1 MSASDDELLSRARS
15 DPDAFELFYRRH
27 VERIIRFA
35 ARRTTSPHEVA
46 DLVADVF
53 VAAIG
58 ALDRFDPVR
67 GSAVA
72 WLYGIANNVAA
83 NRWRVGR
90 RRLSTVRRIAGRR
103 LLDDDDVARLEARID
118 AEARRRELLVAL
130 RALPERQRQ
139 VLILVHVDGLDPVE
153 AARALGIRPPAARM
167 RLARARRHLRARI
180 EQGRPDGTGVASTAE
195 EARP

>member
-1 MSASDDELLSRARS
+1 MTDEALLSRARS

-53 VAAIG
+53 VAAISS
-58 ALDRFDPVR
+58 LDHFDPGR
-67 GSAVA
+67 GDAVA

-90 RRLSTVRRIAGRR
+90 RRLTTDRRIAGRR

-118 AEARRRELLVAL
+118 AEARRRELLAAL
-130 RALPERQRQ
+130 RTLPERQRE
-139 VLILVHVDGLDPVE
+139 VLILVHVDGLQPVE

-167 RLARARRHLRARI
+167 RLARARRRMRARI
-180 EQGRPDGTGVASTAE
+180 EEAQHEPGIRVTAE
-195 EARP
+195 EAR

>member
-1 MSASDDELLSRARS
+1 MAESDDGLLRRART

-35 ARRTTSPHEVA
+35 ARRTSSPHEVA
-46 DLVADVF
+46 DIVADTF
-53 VAAIG
+53 VAAID

-67 GSAVA
+67 GNAVA

-83 NRWRVGR
+83 TRWRAGR
-90 RRLSTVRRIAGRR
+90 RRLALSQRVAGRR

-118 AEARRRELLVAL
+118 AESQRRELLEGL
-130 RALPERQRQ
+130 RGLPDAQRD
-139 VLILVHVDGLDPVE
+139 VLILVHVDGLAPVE

-167 RLARARRHLRARI
+167 RLARARRQLRARI
-180 EQGRPDGTGVASTAE
+180 EAGRHDAVAVGVTKE
-195 EARP
+195 DP